1 MFTNEFDWDET
12 VTTILDDE
20 GRYEDIQVFID
31 DSEVYIRQW
40 NEKQQVHDLIVMSS
54 RMYFELM
61 AAMKKPEGA
70 YYVERSW
77 K

>member
-12 VTTILDDE
+12 VTTILDDD

-40 NEKQQVHDLIVMSS
+40 NEKQNAYDLIVMSS
-54 RMYFELM
+54 RMYVELM

-70 YYVERSW
+70 FYLER
-77 K
+77 

>member
-54 RMYFELM
+54 HMYFELM